1 MVEQRINSEV
11 QIKMLIDLM
20 NNPPGISPSK
30 GFFFFYRD
38 LSKIIGGKV
47 GRSREGVGHQFLN
60 PW

>member
-11 QIKMLIDLM
+11 LIDLM

-38 LSKIIGGKV
+38 LPKIIGGKV